1 MCSDITIK
9 LMVGLEQVYIFGN
22 AFLQAYFKN
31 TVY

>member
-9 LMVGLEQVYIFGN
+9 LMVELEQVYIFGN
-22 AFLQAYFKN
+22 VFLQVYFKN